1 VPGKGFA
8 RIFVEVDGFVF
19 EFVSTLEMA
28 EAARVLEQTLVDR
41 ETSQRRWYRK
51 LPAKMKSKQVRRRA
65 AAAIR
70 KAAAAYESQL
80 PALAKQPSAVPQAS
94 GDTLVVS
101 AELRL

>member
-8 RIFVEVDGFVF
+8 RIFVELDGFVF

-28 EAARVLEQTLVDR
+28 EAASVLDQTLVDR

-51 LPAKMKSKQVRRRA
+51 LPGKMKSKHVRGRA

-70 KAAAAYESQL
+70 NAAAAYESQF
-80 PALAKQPSAVPQAS
+80 PALARRPSAVPQAS
-94 GDTLVVS
+94 GDTRVIS
-101 AELRL
+101 AELPL